1 MSDRTLLRDCPYCG
15 GNALYVGAYCSETS
29 TGLVMWYHVECE
41 NPNCSAVGP
50 VDLGQSGAVEKWNDR
65 ASQPACTWTRGEYE
79 DTVWETSCSQ
89 LFILDDGTPAD
100 NDMKFCA
107 YCGKPLVEAQ
117 PEPCED
123 VEL

>member
-1 MSDRTLLRDCPYCG
+1 MTDEAKLRELVAELRLRASRCTKHAEHEEDARDIYNGMGVGYGMSATLLEQLLREK
-15 GNALYVGAYCSETS
+15 L
-29 TGLVMWYHVECE
+29 
-41 NPNCSAVGP
+41 NPTT
-50 VDLGQSGAVEKWNDR
+50 
-65 ASQPACTWTRGEYE
+65 CTWTRGEYE
-79 DTVWETSCSQ
+79 DTVWATSCSQ

-100 NDMKFCA
+100 NDMKFCP